1 MVFKQINQKL
11 SVARGNNCNYID
23 YRGPILDLTD
33 EAQSRQEI
41 ELLVARGN
49 N

>member
-1 MVFKQINQKL
+1 MVFKQFNQKL
-11 SVARGNNCNYID
+11 SVARGNNYNYID

-33 EAQSRQEI
+33 EAQSLTGNRI
-41 ELLVARGN
+41 LVARDN